1 MMASKARG
9 TRAMATDGVR
19 TVSGSLEHLWN
30 RDQFQLS
37 AVQMDEI
44 SCANFSLSHGER
56 PQYYLTSKSS
66 IRFGGRPGPKAGP
79 TPSAVTIRRT
89 KWWHG
94 RGRVCPRAHGMA
106 PPARSPL
113 RLSSVDAPRTGDHW
127 RSLQPPKT
135 TRVLCCAVLCHR
147 ARRTARASASRA
159 VPGGGEEHRVGRARP
174 LCPPPRATDGD
185 HSAPVASRRRAH
197 EPTALD
203 ARRRALATVPTGG
216 GTCAI

>member
-1 MMASKARG
+1 
-9 TRAMATDGVR
+9 
-19 TVSGSLEHLWN
+19 
-30 RDQFQLS
+30 
-37 AVQMDEI
+37 MDEI

-79 TPSAVTIRRT
+79 TPSAVTIRRA

-135 TRVLCCAVLCHR
+135 TRVLCCAVPPCAPHGAR
-147 ARRTARASASRA
+147 VGVARGARRWRGTPSGTRA
-159 VPGGGEEHRVGRARP
+159 PP
-174 LCPPPRATDGD
+174 LSPSPSDRWR
-185 HSAPVASRRRAH
+185 S
-197 EPTALD
+197 L
-203 ARRRALATVPTGG
+203 
-216 GTCAI
+216 GTRC